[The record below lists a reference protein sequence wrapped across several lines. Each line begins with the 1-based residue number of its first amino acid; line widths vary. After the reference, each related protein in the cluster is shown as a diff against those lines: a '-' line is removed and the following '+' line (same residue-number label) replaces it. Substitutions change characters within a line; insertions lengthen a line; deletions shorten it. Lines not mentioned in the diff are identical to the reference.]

1 MASLKS
7 VEMDVLQAVREVAG
21 TYQNYEE
28 NFNDEKYAEIKEYF
42 IQPLIGKT
50 NSLMT
55 AFEAIGTSVKKFSD
69 EGMITES

>member
-1 MASLKS
+1 MASLQS
-7 VEMDVLQAVREVAG
+7 VEMNVLQAVREVVS

-28 NFNDEKYAEIKEYF
+28 KFNDEKYAEIKDYF

-55 AFEAIGTSVKKFSD
+55 AFEEIGTTVKKLSD
-69 EGMITES
+69 EGIITES

>member
-7 VEMDVLQAVREVAG
+7 AELDVLQAVRDLAS

-28 NFNDEKYAEIKEYF
+28 NFNDEKYAEIKSYF

-50 NSLMT
+50 HSLMT
-55 AFEAIGTSVKKFSD
+55 AFEEMGNTVKGFAD
-69 EGMITES
+69 EGIISEK